1 MAVPMMPIYTSN
13 TSFVRMPAKEV
24 LRLASASILEIE
36 DLRRRAVN
44 EAVERALDAECTHFF
59 GLVRH
64 KQFRDRDHALSTCLE
79 VHMAKHT
86 ADGAMDT
93 CQMLKKLSTM
103 LLDNER
109 LTEED
114 RVMYLTLND
123 YRAIS

>member
-24 LRLASASILEIE
+24 LRLATASILEIE

-64 KQFRDRDHALSTCLE
+64 KQFRDRDHALST
-79 VHMAKHT
+79 
-86 ADGAMDT
+86 
-93 CQMLKKLSTM
+93 M

-109 LTEED
+109 LTEERNAPTPPNSGD
-114 RVMYLTLND
+114 RP
-123 YRAIS
+123 